1 MKFVS
6 LLTAIA
12 LTIITSQGWAKTK
25 KGENMEIKIA
35 RSVVKH
41 VDIRAP
47 FEKVYAF
54 ISDPLNWP
62 KYAIVN
68 LRSVKSGKDE
78 WFKTV
83 TKFGEGELKMNLVK
97 DLGIFDHTWKDPQ
110 ASWTVPARVIR
121 NGDGATVMM
130 TIFQPPVMSDTQFDV
145 AMKEMDLEMTKLKE
159 ILER

>member
-47 FEKVYAF
+47 FEKVYGF
-54 ISDPLNWP
+54 ISDPMNWP

-68 LRSVKSGKDE
+68 LRSVKPGKDE
-78 WFKTV
+78 WF
-83 TKFGEGELKMNLVK
+83 
-97 DLGIFDHTWKDPQ
+97 
-110 ASWTVPARVIR
+110 
-121 NGDGATVMM
+121 
-130 TIFQPPVMSDTQFDV
+130 
-145 AMKEMDLEMTKLKE
+145 
-159 ILER
+159 